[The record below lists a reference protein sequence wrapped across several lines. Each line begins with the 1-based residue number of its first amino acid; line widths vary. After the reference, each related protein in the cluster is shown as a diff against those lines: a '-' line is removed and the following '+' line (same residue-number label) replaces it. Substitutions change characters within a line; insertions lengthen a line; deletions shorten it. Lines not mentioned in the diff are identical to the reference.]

1 MNTIRFI
8 AATVLG
14 SFLLLGACSSTPA
27 KSADVQ
33 DSSLPPPP
41 PGARWAKSGSGEN
54 VIVYDITDADKAAL
68 ASKEPIKGEEAAL
81 VVNGLGCPQCAS
93 QVDVQLVR
101 LPGVTRADV
110 DLSTGVVT
118 ISMSGAKRPSPYQL
132 REAVL
137 DAGFTLVRV
146 QELK

>member
-1 MNTIRFI
+1 MNMLR
-8 AATVLG
+8 
-14 SFLLLGACSSTPA
+14 LLAVSSVVSLTLLAACSSGGP
-27 KSADVQ
+27 ADV
-33 DSSLPPPP
+33 
-41 PGARWAKSGSGEN
+41 ARDPHTPLK
-54 VIVYDITDADKAAL
+54 ADK
-68 ASKEPIKGEEAAL
+68 AAL

-101 LPGVTRADV
+101 LKGVTHANV

-118 ISMSGAKRPSPYQL
+118 ISMSGDKRPSPHQL
-132 REAVL
+132 KEAVL